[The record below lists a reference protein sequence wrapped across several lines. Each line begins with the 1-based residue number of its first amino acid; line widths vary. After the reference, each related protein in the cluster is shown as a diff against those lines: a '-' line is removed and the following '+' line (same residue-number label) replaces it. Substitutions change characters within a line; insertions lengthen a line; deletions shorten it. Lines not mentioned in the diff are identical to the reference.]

1 MLNHFFASILTLSL
15 KNPMKTLTFK
25 PFSALLTIILL
36 LSACAAPVENLN
48 KDEKKLY
55 EINAETAQQVLELSK
70 SLKSNQNTASGY
82 SASLALAKKATITL
96 DRNMKTLNSL
106 TLPDETVQISQNSL
120 VIMQS
125 TKKIVDKVKELT
137 NKGENL
143 DEDEIKSLLGYADRL
158 AQSNQKLVNYNDQLL
173 KDAAN
178 RPSSTNTTA
187 PAPTTN

>member
-1 MLNHFFASILTLSL
+1 
-15 KNPMKTLTFK
+15 MKTLTFK